1 MTFTVRTDRR
11 LIRPTYRSNRFAL
24 VEVIAPPTRRE
35 QGRPPVHLA
44 FVIDRSG
51 SMAGAKLRLA
61 KQAVEE
67 AIGRL
72 QVDDRFAVVVYDE
85 HVDVLMP
92 TTHATAEARREA
104 LARLASVEAR
114 GSTDLGAGWLHGCEQ
129 VALALTAEGVNRC
142 LLLTDGLANV
152 GIIDSDELARHAG
165 ELRSRGV
172 STSTFGVGDDF
183 DEALL
188 QSMAASGGGH
198 FYYIAE
204 AATIRDHISSE
215 VGETLDLVAR
225 EVTVSVTT
233 PESVRVESLSPYPV
247 REHAGQT
254 YISLGDL
261 TSEQLVTFVLRF
273 NFPYAQLGG
282 TVGAVVTLTD
292 RDGVLIEGARKLQWE
307 YADDHANDTQA
318 RDVEVDRPVART
330 FAARARQEAV
340 ARNRMGD
347 FEGAR
352 RVILSTARRIRDY
365 AGRDPEL
372 RRILSELEQEGT
384 VLAAPMMELKRK
396 EFHAVSSYQLRSRM
410 ADGAAQ
416 KSVPPD
422 AR

>member
-24 VEVIAPPTRRE
+24 VEVVAPATRRE

-72 QVDDRFAVVVYDE
+72 QADDRFAVVVYDE

-92 TTHATAEARREA
+92 TTHATAEARRDA

-152 GIIDSDELARHAG
+152 GIIDRDQLARHAG
-165 ELRSRGV
+165 ELRARGV

-183 DEALL
+183 DEVLL
-188 QSMAASGGGH
+188 QAMAASGGGH

-225 EVTVSVTT
+225 DVTVSVTT
-233 PESVRVESLSPYPV
+233 PEGVRVESLSPYPV
-247 REHAGQT
+247 REHAGRT
-254 YISLGDL
+254 DVTLGDL
-261 TSEQLVTFVLRF
+261 TSEQQLSLVLRL
-273 NFPYAQLGG
+273 QLP
-282 TVGAVVTLTD
+282 V
-292 RDGVLIEGARKLQWE
+292 
-307 YADDHANDTQA
+307 
-318 RDVEVDRPVART
+318 RP
-330 FAARARQEAV
+330 
-340 ARNRMGD
+340 
-347 FEGAR
+347 AR
-352 RVILSTARRIRDY
+352 RRGRRGVDGHGPGRCADRGDSKAALGRMPTTRPTTPRRGTSRSIDRWRAPSRRGHGRRRWPATGWATSRVRVEPSCRRRD
-365 AGRDPEL
+365 ASAAMPD
-372 RRILSELEQEGT
+372 GT
-384 VLAAPMMELKRK
+384 P
-396 EFHAVSSYQLRSRM
+396 SC
-410 ADGAAQ
+410 GA
-416 KSVPPD
+416 S
-422 AR
+422 